1 MFLAS
6 FMALVLGWWSS
17 EASNNPRMWGQEG
30 VVVAEA
36 SGDQYRPAM
45 SAGSSSVVVAWQDD
59 RADSAPDLGWQ
70 IMAKGGL
77 DILPLSQ
84 TVWQRQGI
92 QSEPVVL
99 ASRTG
104 RCTLVWKESSNGV
117 DWGIWFQDFNLA
129 SGVHLDPAQVAPPNG
144 SCSNLQIAIV
154 ANSDVAILWEASGED
169 GSRDLRLARVN
180 RSGNV
185 IGVITACDHEA
196 LTSDASLVVNGSL
209 AFVVWTDWRSG
220 APAIYGQCWD
230 VSSDAM
236 LWPKNG
242 MLLSPSAVWAQT
254 ARAFASD
261 EGYLGL
267 TYWTQADGRATLEM
281 QIVDYQQNFRF
292 FPPLV
297 ITAPEF
303 TGENDAIPN
312 LAGGAVVGWI
322 EGDSLF
328 AQARD
333 FSGQVAWTTCV
344 TSHAASPRDVQLVGQ
359 SDGVDVV
366 WREDVQGN
374 HRHVLYAQRLTLTG
388 TPQWQGGGVR
398 LSNGNGGQENA
409 SAVSAFDGS
418 LVVAWEDHRDP
429 LLVRV
434 AMQRMN

>member
-45 SAGSSSVVVAWQDD
+45 SAGSSSVVVARQDD

-154 ANSDVAILWEASGED
+154 ANSDVAIL
-169 GSRDLRLARVN
+169 
-180 RSGNV
+180 
-185 IGVITACDHEA
+185 
-196 LTSDASLVVNGSL
+196 
-209 AFVVWTDWRSG
+209 
-220 APAIYGQCWD
+220 
-230 VSSDAM
+230 
-236 LWPKNG
+236 
-242 MLLSPSAVWAQT
+242 
-254 ARAFASD
+254 
-261 EGYLGL
+261 
-267 TYWTQADGRATLEM
+267 
-281 QIVDYQQNFRF
+281 
-292 FPPLV
+292 
-297 ITAPEF
+297 
-303 TGENDAIPN
+303 
-312 LAGGAVVGWI
+312 
-322 EGDSLF
+322 
-328 AQARD
+328 
-333 FSGQVAWTTCV
+333 
-344 TSHAASPRDVQLVGQ
+344 
-359 SDGVDVV
+359 
-366 WREDVQGN
+366 
-374 HRHVLYAQRLTLTG
+374 
-388 TPQWQGGGVR
+388 
-398 LSNGNGGQENA
+398 
-409 SAVSAFDGS
+409 
-418 LVVAWEDHRDP
+418 
-429 LLVRV
+429 
-434 AMQRMN
+434 